1 MSKLE
6 ELKKQKREIE
16 QKIKELECTAV
27 VCGCAK
33 LDKEHY
39 PTVKPDEWAIYIKRI
54 LDKELKR
61 QPGWY
66 SIIRSQDK
74 EWCINQIQIVVNDL
88 QGLLEKLKGND

>member
-1 MSKLE
+1 MSELE

-39 PTVKPDEWAIYIKRI
+39 PTARPDEWAIYIKRI
-54 LDKELKR
+54 LGEELER
-61 QPGWY
+61 QFGWY